1 MKSKLDEASRSS
13 ESREDFGTKTS
24 EMGAERMRHRILF
37 GILLLLGCGGALA
50 AKDVTPVFKTAEAKH
65 FTGAEGVELTPS
77 FYDYFY
83 AELRNELTKSKLVS
97 EVIGE
102 GEAVDDVDAGNSL
115 VITGTVTEYK
125 KGSMVKSALI
135 GFGAGMRSL
144 KMDADVVRRSDKQ
157 NLCTIHVHVKV
168 EPNWNEKTM
177 AKFAAQQI
185 AHDIKKEFQ
194 KK

>member
-1 MKSKLDEASRSS
+1 MRI
-13 ESREDFGTKTS
+13 
-24 EMGAERMRHRILF
+24 RMTMAMLV
-37 GILLLLGCGGALA
+37 LLGLAGVSA
-50 AKDVTPVFKTAEAKH
+50 AKDTKAVFKTAEAKH
-65 FTGAEGVELTPS
+65 FTGAEGVELSPA

-83 AELRNELTKSKLVS
+83 AELRSELTKSKLVS

-102 GEAVDDVDAGNSL
+102 GEAVDDADAEKSV

-125 KGSMVKSALI
+125 KGSAVKSALI
-135 GFGAGMRSL
+135 GFGAGLRSL

-157 NLCTIHVHVKV
+157 DLSVFHVHVKV
-168 EPNWNEKTM
+168 DPRWNEKTM

-185 AHDIKKEFQ
+185 AKDMKKEFGE